1 MVLFVLIAFAVA
13 NIFITNFFYKIIRKL
28 GTSHYEKAK
37 EELLMSRADVAY
49 KKTSIWAAI
58 YVLSAV
64 VVGSVILASCSEDES
79 ASSQYHEQLDAP
91 ASITDSK
98 QFIR

>member
-13 NIFITNFFYKIIRKL
+13 NIFITNLFYKLVRKL

-37 EELLMSRADVAY
+37 EELLMSKADVAY

-58 YVLSAV
+58 YLLSAV
-64 VVGSVILASCSEDES
+64 VIGGITISSCSEDEPAAIHYEEQMEAPS
-79 ASSQYHEQLDAP
+79 A
-91 ASITDSK
+91 ITDSK